1 MLQQIL
7 AWWFF
12 KVRGWTTEGK
22 FPYELKQSVIIAGP
36 HTHNVDFLLGLAV
49 RKKLHFEFVQF
60 LGKKELFNPITG
72 WFFRL
77 LGGHPVD
84 RSKKSNMVDQVVA
97 LYRQNERFHIAISPE
112 GTRTKV
118 LKFRT
123 GFYHIAKNA
132 HVPIEMIALDFE
144 NKRVVF
150 AEPFETGSDMKAD
163 LRKII
168 DFFKQYKGKIPEYGI
183 SEETE
188 C

>member
-1 MLQQIL
+1 MLQHFL

-12 KVRGWTTEGK
+12 KVRGWKIEGS
-22 FPYELKQSVIIAGP
+22 FPYSLKQSVIIAGP
-36 HTHNVDFLLGLAV
+36 HTHNVDFFLGLAV

-77 LGGHPVD
+77 LGGHPVN
-84 RSKKSNMVDQVVA
+84 RGKKNNMVDQVVA
-97 LYRQNERFHIAISPE
+97 LYHKHERFHIALSPE

-118 LKFRT
+118 FKFRT

-132 HVPIEMIALDFE
+132 KVPILMVGFDFGQR
-144 NKRVVF
+144 RVVF
-150 AEPFETGSDMKAD
+150 ADPIFPTDNEQADMR
-163 LRKII
+163 LIV
-168 DFFKQYKGKIPEYGI
+168 DFFKHFKGFVPEYGI
-183 SEETE
+183 TDDIV